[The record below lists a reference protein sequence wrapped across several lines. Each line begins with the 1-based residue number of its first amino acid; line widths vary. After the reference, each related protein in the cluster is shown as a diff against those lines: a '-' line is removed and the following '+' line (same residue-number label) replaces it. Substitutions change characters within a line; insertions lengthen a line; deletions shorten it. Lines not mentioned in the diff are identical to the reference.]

1 MNMLER
7 RQGIHFYINVSNFDQ
22 VVSAEEEET
31 RRVNHA
37 IHALDTYFRSIERFS
52 KANFGDVLTI
62 EKITG
67 ARLHLYVVDDVAS
80 AYHCVEIVVSYAFLL
95 SKLVNKEIPKYKKL
109 KDFEIQVGACFGHFY
124 EFVFVHKND
133 NREKD
138 FEELTTIGFAANLA
152 AKLQGLAGV
161 YNICI
166 SEDIY
171 DEIVDGTRIYARC
184 ENTGLAKYK
193 QKYYYEARLEDLYQ
207 LHGVLVDMDEVKEYA
222 NEVNLT
228 DMNFPE
234 ARKTLTFD
242 SLSKTNGK
250 RIIGVPLFADVR
262 DFTSKFHED
271 DSNLVEMARKTED
284 ILTKMYDVV
293 KRNGGIHVQFQG
305 DREEVLFHDIGE
317 DSCYEK
323 AVLTGMRLIDVVKGL
338 GVHIGV
344 GTDYG
349 VLYATKIGA
358 RGEKDN
364 ILIGRTVISADRLED
379 KAAGCD
385 QIAISEELYHCL
397 VDANSELVDFFEKT
411 SLGVYVATISY
422 KEYLSTVTSRQHRL
436 STNKGDYNGAW
447 GE

>member
-1 MNMLER
+1 MNLSER
-7 RQGIHFYINVSNFDQ
+7 KQGIHFYINVSNFDQ

-31 RRVNHA
+31 HRVNHA

-52 KANFGDVLTI
+52 KSHFGDVLTI

-95 SKLVNKEIPKYKKL
+95 SKLVNKEIPKYRIL
-109 KDFEIQVGACFGHFY
+109 KYFEIQVGACFGHFY
-124 EFVFVHKND
+124 EFVFSHKSD
-133 NREKD
+133 NGEKD
-138 FEELTTIGFAANLA
+138 FEELTTIGYAANFA

-161 YNICI
+161 FNICI

-171 DEIVDGTRIYARC
+171 NEIVDITTIYARC
-184 ENTGLAKYK
+184 ENVGLAKYK
-193 QKYYYEARLEDLYQ
+193 QKYYYEARLEDLIQ
-207 LHGVLVDMDEVKEYA
+207 LNDVLVDLDEVKEYA
-222 NEVNLT
+222 NKVNLT
-228 DMNFPE
+228 DMDFSDV
-234 ARKTLTFD
+234 RKPLTFD
-242 SLSKTNGK
+242 NLSKTNGK

-262 DFTSKFHED
+262 DFTSEFQKD
-271 DSNLVEMARKTED
+271 DSNLEVMAWKTEH

-293 KRNGGIHVQFQG
+293 KKNGGIHVQFQG

-317 DSCYEK
+317 DTSYEK
-323 AVLTGMRLIDVVKGL
+323 AVLTGMRLIDVIKDF

-344 GTDYG
+344 GVDYG

-364 ILIGRTVISADRLED
+364 ILIGKTVISADRLED
-379 KAAGCD
+379 RSAGCD
-385 QIAISEELYHCL
+385 QIAISEDLYNCL
-397 VDANSELVDFFEKT
+397 VDINSQLVDFFKET
-411 SLGVYVATISY
+411 YLGVYVATIGY
-422 KEYLSTVTSRQHRL
+422 KEYLSMVASRQHRL
-436 STNKGDYNGAW
+436 STNRGDYNGAW